1 MIRKSAF
8 RVLITIV
15 LIWDERRARSKS
27 YDICGGGGGPGFGAI
42 AETSTR
48 QPAAVRRRPS
58 TRVRRISIFGSA
70 RRRRR
75 RAGHGQQQH
84 LPPPPVPALQF
95 PSGASIGQRRRR
107 SEHGARGT
115 KPSVSQTTLG
125 APRSR
130 VVYSGTTAPLLCP
143 FERPP
148 SRRPAP
154 ARPSPCASVPD
165 NG

>member
-84 LPPPPVPALQF
+84 LPPPRSRSAV
-95 PSGASIGQRRRR
+95 SERRVNR
-107 SEHGARGT
+107 STATTKRTRGARY